1 VAIVHVAVLRPE
13 KGHDVL
19 LRAARRV
26 VDACGHARFL
36 LVGEGPRRAEIER
49 QIDELGLR
57 ANVRL
62 LGQRHDV
69 ERILA
74 AGDVAVLASR
84 DRVETFPNSIL
95 EAMSSGLPC
104 VCTRVGSL
112 DEMIDD
118 GVEGLLVPPEDSVKL
133 ADALTHLARDPSLRR
148 SFGTH
153 ARARVE
159 RDFPHEL
166 MIRTREQ
173 LFLQLVADA
182 TLRRRKKLEG

>member
-1 VAIVHVAVLRPE
+1 
-13 KGHDVL
+13 
-19 LRAARRV
+19 
-26 VDACGHARFL
+26 
-36 LVGEGPRRAEIER
+36 
-49 QIDELGLR
+49 
-57 ANVRL
+57 
-62 LGQRHDV
+62 
-69 ERILA
+69 
-74 AGDVAVLASR
+74 
-84 DRVETFPNSIL
+84 
-95 EAMSSGLPC
+95 
-104 VCTRVGSL
+104 
-112 DEMIDD
+112 MIDD

-153 ARARVE
+153 GRARVE